1 MLNLTIITKYIFIST
16 ILVGIF
22 VLWDENQI
30 LKQNNQ
36 VIMNEL
42 ENQKISLKN
51 QSEIIKQQAIIIK
64 SNNQKINN
72 DKNTTIIKQIN
83 NVKRIIKNDNISK
96 SVEDKNGANLLLK
109 LPEEERKYTS
119 VIPKIDFKDI
129 ELSIKDIDRS
139 GKSNEQ
145 SENLKIN
152 PEVFIDK
159 ETKRF
164 DGAKISIE
172 KKF

>member
-1 MLNLTIITKYIFIST
+1 MSNLTIITKYIFIST

-22 VLWDENQI
+22 VLWNENQT

-36 VIMNEL
+36 VIINEL

-64 SNNQKINN
+64 STKKKTNS
-72 DKNTTIIKQIN
+72 DKNTTTVRKINSVEQIT
-83 NVKRIIKNDNISK
+83 KKENISQ
-96 SVEDKNGANLLLK
+96 SVDGKNSVNLLLK

-129 ELSIKDIDRS
+129 ELSIKDINKN
-139 GKSNEQ
+139 GKTNEQ